1 MKRILSFAA
10 VLCAA
15 ILSVSCA
22 NGIPDTK
29 KGIMDAFV
37 AGTLK
42 DGIDLFGRPVLGGFD
57 RKGALNTLSEDEVA
71 AETHAILKSATAG
84 RVMIGADCTVGSAP
98 LANIQA
104 AVAAA
109 HGER

>member
-15 ILSVSCA
+15 ILSVSCG

-37 AGTLK
+37 AGT
-42 DGIDLFGRPVLGGFD
+42 RQHPVRRCRRSRG
-57 RKGALNTLSEDEVA
+57 KIA
-71 AETHAILKSATAG
+71 
-84 RVMIGADCTVGSAP
+84 
-98 LANIQA
+98 
-104 AVAAA
+104 
-109 HGER
+109 